1 LAGSHHSKGEE
12 EKSGILVVPI
22 DNAYVKTKEGR
33 EKEEEGSPTLVHT
46 CRETTLAGS
55 LVVPNKA
62 DNNYAIKRLSQEIN
76 VLGHKRLI
84 LKSDQEQ
91 AILALK
97 GAVKRER
104 KEDMTLEEPLVGEHQ
119 SNGEIER
126 AVREVQGKNRYL
138 VGKDGRT
145 SCER

>member
-1 LAGSHHSKGEE
+1 
-12 EKSGILVVPI
+12 
-22 DNAYVKTKEGR
+22 
-33 EKEEEGSPTLVHT
+33 
-46 CRETTLAGS
+46 LAGS

-62 DNNYAIKRLSQEIN
+62 ENNYAIKRLSQEIN

-104 KEDMTLEEPLVGEHQ
+104 EEDMTLEESLMGEHP

-126 AVREVQGKNRYL
+126 ADREVQGRREHSKGQWGASIKTR
-138 VGKDGRT
+138 
-145 SCER
+145 